1 VKEIV
6 VHSYSG
12 YRAEE
17 RPISFQLAGEKIVV
31 VDILGRWIERG
42 AGVGEGRRS
51 CFKVRGDDGMIYS
64 LCYDLEEGK
73 WSLSQAP

>member
-1 VKEIV
+1 M

-17 RPISFQLAGEKIVV
+17 RPICFQLAGEKVLV
-31 VDILGRWIERG
+31 ADILGRWIEGG

-51 CFKVRGDDGMIYS
+51 CFKVRGDDGMIYT
-64 LCYDLEEGK
+64 LCCNLEEGN
-73 WSLSQAP
+73 WSLRQAP